1 MSYLYITET
10 FTYKLN
16 KEQITMKK
24 KLIIFNYT
32 KAHSTSLI
40 IHAYCALL

>member
-1 MSYLYITET
+1 MSYVYITKR

-24 KLIIFNYT
+24 KLIIFNYIT
-32 KAHSTSLI
+32 ARNTSLI
-40 IHAYCALL
+40 IHAYCVLL